1 MRREADGT
9 PKEKRKRSTS
19 LVGAGRCWRVAL
31 RIENDAR
38 WQGCLGPVRS
48 QFGHTVCGSCDPD
61 NPAKFLRQIADEL
74 DGKLSYYTLDSKI
87 HTAWWSAFIEVFA
100 SAYKGPWPYPL
111 AEVKRAFKNG
121 PHPTYA
127 QWKVKFKAL
136 WGTARLPG
144 DFVLQRSIKRLG
156 LHLCLTRNG
165 YTEIGL
171 KVCSRKVWCP

>member
-1 MRREADGT
+1 MRPKRTGRPKKSAKGQHRWWARAAAGELHYALKMMRDG
-9 PKEKRKRSTS
+9 K
-19 LVGAGRCWRVAL
+19 
-31 RIENDAR
+31 DA
-38 WQGCLGPVRS
+38 WGQFG
-48 QFGHTVCGSCDPD
+48 QFGHTVCGACAPD

-74 DGKLSYYTLDSKI
+74 DGKLSDYTLDSKI

-144 DFVLQRSIKRLG
+144 NFVLQRSIKRLG
-156 LHLCLTRNG
+156 LHLVPN
-165 YTEIGL
+165 E
-171 KVCSRKVWCP
+171 